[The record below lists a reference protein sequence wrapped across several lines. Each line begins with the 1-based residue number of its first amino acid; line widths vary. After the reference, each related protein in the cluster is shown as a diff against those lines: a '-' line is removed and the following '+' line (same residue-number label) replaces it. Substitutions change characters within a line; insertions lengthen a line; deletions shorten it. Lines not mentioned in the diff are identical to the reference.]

1 MYFEVFGSFSRYLNI
16 TPSGSQITDLEGYR
30 KVSLFFVL
38 IHALAFQFVGL
49 EGLMLMFNPVANGN

>member
-1 MYFEVFGSFSRYLNI
+1 MLGSWVR

-49 EGLMLMFNPVANGN
+49 EGLIPMFNPAANGN

>member
-1 MYFEVFGSFSRYLNI
+1 MLLSAFRFILVSYLI

-49 EGLMLMFNPVANGN
+49 EGLIPMFNPAANGN